1 MNDQEY
7 IVEKIIDKRVR
18 NGVTEYYLS
27 WKGFPS
33 SENTWEPE
41 ENLDCPDLIQA
52 FEVQEKRTKEQKR
65 AKSFEKA
72 GRGFFDRGLEP
83 ERIVGATNSSG
94 ELELLIKW
102 KGTDM
107 ADLVPAK
114 LRMKNAHNLLS
125 NSTKNILSGT
135 VVHNDRHFRCR
146 VSGVGTM

>member
-1 MNDQEY
+1 MSQKRSKQKKDDQGDQEY
-7 IVEKIIDKRVR
+7 VVEKIIDKRVR

-52 FEVQEKRTKEQKR
+52 FEVQEKRIKEQKR
-65 AKSFEKA
+65 AKNLEKV
-72 GRGFFDRGLEP
+72 GRSLFDRGMEP
-83 ERIVGATNSSG
+83 ERIVGATNSNG

-114 LRMKNAHNLLS
+114 IANEKCPQLVIKFYEEHIQW
-125 NSTKNILSGT
+125 NSCAQ
-135 VVHNDRHFRCR
+135 V
-146 VSGVGTM
+146 